1 MCGITGYIGT
11 EHFFP
16 NTKKIKSCLNMM
28 KDRGPDFQN
37 FKSTNLGNKKI
48 LFLFSRLSIIDIS
61 KKSNKIFEDEKGLL
75 IFNGEIYNYKDLI
88 KNHLKNELFSTN
100 CDSEV
105 LLKILNLHW
114 SKAINMLDGMW
125 AFAYYSKK
133 KKKSINIKR

>member
-11 EHFFP
+11 EHFLP

-61 KKSNKIFEDEKGLL
+61 KIRKHSMQKTAVISNSLC
-75 IFNGEIYNYKDLI
+75 YI
-88 KNHLKNELFSTN
+88 KWL
-100 CDSEV
+100 
-105 LLKILNLHW
+105 
-114 SKAINMLDGMW
+114 
-125 AFAYYSKK
+125 
-133 KKKSINIKR
+133 